1 MKLTKW
7 RCSGDWQ
14 KSGRSWALRAPP
26 KGWLEWLCKWSKKI
40 KPSAI
45 SSQGHLNF
53 WALNLNLYRRLLQ
66 FVKPYWTRLAAAM
79 VCMLFVSASTAASA
93 FLVKPVLDDVFFKKD
108 LTMLKLIPLAIVG
121 LFLLKGFFDYGQ
133 AYLMSHVGQR
143 IIADLREK
151 IYSHLQSLS
160 LSFFTRNPTGVLM
173 SRITNDVT
181 LVQGAV
187 TDAVTGLLKDFFT
200 IIGLVGVIFYRD
212 WSLAIVALVVFPLAV
227 YPIVNFGR
235 KLRSY
240 SFRSQSTMGD
250 ISSILMETISGNRI
264 VKAFNM
270 EDYERKRFA
279 RENRRLLEIILKSVR
294 VRAISHPLME
304 TLGGLGIA
312 FIVFYGGYNVIKG
325 VASPGTF
332 FSFLAALLMLYEPVK
347 RLSGVNNTI
356 QQGLAA
362 ASRIFEVLDTVPEI
376 HSKPGSKVLSSVSKG
391 IEFQNVSFKYEEDWV
406 LKNINLQI
414 KAGEVVAF
422 VGSSGG
428 GKTTLVNLL
437 PRFYDVTAGGVL
449 IDGGDI
455 RDLTVESLRSM
466 IGIVT
471 QQTILFNDSARN
483 NIAYGKIDQTFQ
495 EIVRAAEAAYAHKF
509 IQNLP
514 KGYDTVIGEQGVKL
528 SGGERQRLSIAR
540 ALLKNAPIL
549 ILDEATSSLDSESE
563 IEVQKA
569 LEYLMQGRTTL
580 VIAHRLS
587 TIRKADRIVVISN
600 GMVVEEGSH
609 EELLERGGEYK
620 KLYLLQFID
629 GDLERASRLEN
640 EQKFTAIS

>member
-1 MKLTKW
+1 
-7 RCSGDWQ
+7 
-14 KSGRSWALRAPP
+14 
-26 KGWLEWLCKWSKKI
+26 
-40 KPSAI
+40 
-45 SSQGHLNF
+45 
-53 WALNLNLYRRLLQ
+53 
-66 FVKPYWTRLAAAM
+66 
-79 VCMLFVSASTAASA
+79 MLFVSAATSGSA

-108 LTMLKLIPLAIVG
+108 LTMLKLIPLAIVAI
-121 LFLLKGFFDYGQ
+121 FMLKGLFDYGQ
-133 AYLMSHVGQR
+133 AYLMSYVGQR

-151 IYSHLQSLS
+151 IYNHLQSLS
-160 LSFFTRNPTGVLM
+160 LSFFTRNPTGTLM
-173 SRITNDVT
+173 SRITNDVSM
-181 LVQGAV
+181 VQGAV

-200 IIGLVGVIFYRD
+200 IIGLVAVVFYRD
-212 WSLAIVALVVFPLAV
+212 WRLAIVALVVFPVAV
-227 YPIVNFGR
+227 YPIVKFGR

-240 SFRSQSTMGD
+240 SVRSQTAMGD
-250 ISSILMETISGNRI
+250 ISTILLETISGNRI

-279 RENRRLLEIILKSVR
+279 RENRKLFGISLKSAR

-304 TLGGLGIA
+304 FLGGLGIA

-325 VASPGTF
+325 VATPGTF

-347 RLSGVNNTI
+347 RLSGVNNAV

-376 HSKPGSKVLSSVSKG
+376 RNKPMAKLLSFVSKG
-391 IEFQNVSFKYEEDWV
+391 IDYENVSFKYEEDWV
-406 LKNINLQI
+406 LKNINLHI
-414 KAGEVVAF
+414 KTGEVVAF

-437 PRFYDVTAGGVL
+437 PRFYDVSSGKVL
-449 IDGGDI
+449 IDGWDI
-455 RDLTVESLRSM
+455 RDVTVESLRGM

-471 QQTILFNDSARN
+471 QQTILFNDTVRN
-483 NIAYGKIDQTFQ
+483 NIAYGKINEPFE
-495 EIVRAAEAAYAHKF
+495 EIVKAAKAAYAHGF

-514 KGYDTVIGEQGVKL
+514 NGYDTVIGEQGVKL
-528 SGGERQRLSIAR
+528 SGGERQRISIAR

-569 LEYLMQGRTTL
+569 LEFLMQSRTTL

-587 TIRKADRIVVISN
+587 TIRKADRIVVISD
-600 GMVVEEGSH
+600 GVVVEEGTH
-609 EELLERGGEYK
+609 EELLEREGEYK
-620 KLYLLQFID
+620 KLYLLQFMD
-629 GDLERASRLEN
+629 SDLERINLLEN
-640 EQKFTAIS
+640 AHKLNAIS

>member
-1 MKLTKW
+1 
-7 RCSGDWQ
+7 
-14 KSGRSWALRAPP
+14 
-26 KGWLEWLCKWSKKI
+26 
-40 KPSAI
+40 
-45 SSQGHLNF
+45 
-53 WALNLNLYRRLLQ
+53 
-66 FVKPYWTRLAAAM
+66 M
-79 VCMLFVSASTAASA
+79 VCMLFVSAATSGSA

-108 LTMLKLIPLAIVG
+108 LIMLKLIPLAIVA
-121 LFLLKGFFDYGQ
+121 LFMLKGLFDYGQ
-133 AYLMSHVGQR
+133 AYLMSYVGQR

-151 IYSHLQSLS
+151 IYNHLQSLS
-160 LSFFTRNPTGVLM
+160 LSFFTRNPTGTLM
-173 SRITNDVT
+173 SRITNDVSM
-181 LVQGAV
+181 VQGAV

-200 IIGLVGVIFYRD
+200 IIGLVAVVFYRD
-212 WSLAIVALVVFPLAV
+212 WRLAIVALVVFPVAV
-227 YPIVNFGR
+227 YPIVKFGK

-240 SFRSQSTMGD
+240 SVRSQTAMGD
-250 ISSILMETISGNRI
+250 ISTILLETISGNRI

-279 RENRRLLEIILKSVR
+279 RENRKLFGISMKSVR

-304 TLGGLGIA
+304 FLGGLGIA

-325 VASPGTF
+325 VATPGTF

-347 RLSGVNNTI
+347 RLSGVNNAV

-376 HSKPGSKVLSSVSKG
+376 GNKPMAKLLSFVSKG
-391 IEFQNVSFKYEEDWV
+391 IDYENVSFKYEEDWV
-406 LKNINLQI
+406 LKNINLHI
-414 KAGEVVAF
+414 KTGEVVAF

-437 PRFYDVTAGGVL
+437 PRFYDVSSGKVL
-449 IDGGDI
+449 IDGWDI
-455 RDLTVESLRSM
+455 RDVTVESLRGM

-471 QQTILFNDSARN
+471 QQTILFNDTVRN
-483 NIAYGKIDQTFQ
+483 NIAYGKINEPFE
-495 EIVRAAEAAYAHKF
+495 EIVKAAKAAYAHGF

-514 KGYDTVIGEQGVKL
+514 NGYDTVIGEQGVKL
-528 SGGERQRLSIAR
+528 SGGERQRISIAR

-569 LEYLMQGRTTL
+569 LEFLMQSRTTL

-587 TIRKADRIVVISN
+587 TIRKADRIVVISD
-600 GMVVEEGSH
+600 GVVVEEGTH
-609 EELLERGGEYK
+609 EELLEREGEYK
-620 KLYLLQFID
+620 KLYLLQFMD
-629 GDLERASRLEN
+629 SDLERINLLEN
-640 EQKFTAIS
+640 A

>member
-1 MKLTKW
+1 
-7 RCSGDWQ
+7 
-14 KSGRSWALRAPP
+14 
-26 KGWLEWLCKWSKKI
+26 
-40 KPSAI
+40 
-45 SSQGHLNF
+45 
-53 WALNLNLYRRLLQ
+53 
-66 FVKPYWTRLAAAM
+66 M
-79 VCMLFVSASTAASA
+79 VCMLFVSAATSASA

-121 LFLLKGFFDYGQ
+121 LFVLKGLFDYGQ
-133 AYLMSHVGQR
+133 AYLMSYVGQR

-151 IYSHLQSLS
+151 IYNHLQSLS

-173 SRITNDVT
+173 SRITNDVG

-187 TDAVTGLLKDFFT
+187 TEAVTGLLKDLFT
-200 IIGLVGVIFYRD
+200 IVGLVGVVFYRD
-212 WSLAIVALVVFPLAV
+212 WRLAIVALVVFPLAV
-227 YPIVNFGR
+227 YPIVRFGK

-240 SFRSQSTMGD
+240 STRSQTAMGD
-250 ISSILMETISGNRI
+250 ISTILMETISGNRI

-270 EDYERKRFA
+270 EDYERARFA
-279 RENRRLLEIILKSVR
+279 KENRKLFGILMKSVR
-294 VRAISHPLME
+294 VRAVSHPLME

-325 VASPGTF
+325 VATPGTF

-362 ASRIFEVLDTVPEI
+362 ASRVFEVLDTVPEI
-376 HSKPGSKVLSSVSKG
+376 RSEPGAKVLTSISKR
-391 IEFQNVSFKYEEDWV
+391 IEYRDVSFKYEQDRV
-406 LKNINLQI
+406 LRNINLRI
-414 KAGEVVAF
+414 RVGEVVAF
-422 VGSSGG
+422 VGASGG

-437 PRFYDVTAGGVL
+437 PRFYDVTSGKVL
-449 IDGGDI
+449 VDDCDI
-455 RDLTVESLRSM
+455 REVTVESLRSM

-471 QQTILFNDSARN
+471 QLTILFNDTVRN
-483 NIAYGKIDQTFQ
+483 NIAYGKISQPFEQ
-495 EIVRAAEAAYAHKF
+495 IVKAAEAAYAHGF

-528 SGGERQRLSIAR
+528 SGGERQRISIAR

-569 LEYLMQGRTTL
+569 LEFLMQGRTTL

-600 GMVVEEGSH
+600 GVVVEEGTH
-609 EELLERGGEYK
+609 EELLERDGEYR

-629 GDLERASRLEN
+629 SDLERANVLEGR
-640 EQKFTAIS
+640 QKFTAIS